1 VELLE
6 VAREAGVDI
15 VFFHGRGGS
24 VSRGGGKTSRAVM
37 AAPRGAIGA
46 HLRVTE
52 QGEVIHAKYGMRA
65 IALRNFEQ
73 TVGAV
78 LAATLRPR
86 PPDARE
92 ARWREAMGKLSADG
106 ETAYRT
112 LLERTPGFVEYFRA
126 ATPIDVIERMTL
138 GSRPARRG
146 GSGGVASLRAIPWV
160 FAWTQC
166 RSNLPGWYGVGTA
179 IEAAVARGDETVLKE
194 MTREWAF
201 FRTLIED
208 LQMVLGKSDL
218 EIAERF
224 SVLAGPLHDTFF
236 PILAAEFARTVE
248 GILRLLDRDRLL
260 ADDPRLALSLRLRN
274 PYADPMNL
282 IQADLLQ
289 RWRDAGRADDALFDA
304 LVSTVHGVAQ
314 ALQNT
319 G

>member
-1 VELLE
+1 
-6 VAREAGVDI
+6 
-15 VFFHGRGGS
+15 
-24 VSRGGGKTSRAVM
+24 
-37 AAPRGAIGA
+37 
-46 HLRVTE
+46 
-52 QGEVIHAKYGMRA
+52 MRA

-73 TVGAV
+73 TVGSV

-86 PPDARE
+86 PPDVRE
-92 ARWREAMGKLSADG
+92 ARWREAMGRLSTDG

-179 IEAAVARGDETVLKE
+179 IEAAVARGDEEMLKE

-248 GILRLLDRDRLL
+248 GVLRLLDRDRLL